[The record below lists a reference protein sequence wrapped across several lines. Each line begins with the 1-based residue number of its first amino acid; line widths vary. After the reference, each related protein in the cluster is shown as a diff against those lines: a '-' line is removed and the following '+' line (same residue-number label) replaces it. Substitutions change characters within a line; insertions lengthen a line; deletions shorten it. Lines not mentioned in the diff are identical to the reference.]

1 MHATKRIF
9 LVMICLA
16 MIEFSIGQPLH
27 AATANKVVP
36 AKTSP
41 ASSKHA
47 GRSKPAAAASAQ
59 LAKTSDSIKSAKI
72 AKTTSAAKGKKTTP
86 TMKGL
91 AAVYSNKLIG
101 RKTSSGQKF
110 CQTQMTAAHRSL
122 PLGAKVLVTNVCNQ
136 KTVEVRITDR
146 GPHHAGRVI
155 DLTTAAAAKIG
166 MAKTGSAYVTLE
178 IVDNDSMN
186 KS

>member
-1 MHATKRIF
+1 MHATKLF
-9 LVMICLA
+9 FMVMIGLA

-27 AATANKVVP
+27 AATAPKAV
-36 AKTSP
+36 ASKTSP

-47 GRSKPAAAASAQ
+47 GQSKPMASSAQ
-59 LAKTSDSIKSAKI
+59 LAKSSSKIKSAKI
-72 AKTTSAAKGKKTTP
+72 AKTTSATKGKKTTP
-86 TMKGL
+86 SMKGL

-122 PLGAKVLVTNVCNQ
+122 PLGAKVLVTNVRNQ
-136 KTVEVRITDR
+136 KSVEVRITDR
-146 GPHHAGRVI
+146 GPHHGGRVI

-166 MAKTGSAYVTLE
+166 MTKTGSAYVTLE
-178 IVDNDSMN
+178 IITDDSIN